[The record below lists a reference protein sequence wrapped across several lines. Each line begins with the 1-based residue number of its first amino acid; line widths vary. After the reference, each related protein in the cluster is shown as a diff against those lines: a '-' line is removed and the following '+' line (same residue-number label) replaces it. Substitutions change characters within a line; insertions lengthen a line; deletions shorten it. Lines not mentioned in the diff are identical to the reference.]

1 MSTIVSNCPRCKAKS
16 MTFDILADVH
26 MGTQYDWQHWHELTA
41 RCRHCERPS
50 LMLVS
55 LHKIEYKN
63 SFGKDG
69 SITALGNTDIANF
82 FRFERVITTADLAA
96 NDAPE
101 FLPENIDRAFKEG
114 TRCLAIGCHNA
125 AAAMFRLCLDLA
137 TKDLLPGEEPP
148 EGPSKRERFSLGH
161 RLEWLFERG
170 ILPVELEDLSAAVKG
185 HGDDG
190 AHEGVLDATDADDLY
205 DFAFALLDRLYTQPA
220 RLEEA
225 KARRAERKAKAA
237 EPQ

>member
-1 MSTIVSNCPRCKAKS
+1 

-26 MGTQYDWQHWHELTA
+26 MGTEYDWQHWHELAA
-41 RCRHCERPS
+41 RCRRCQRQS

-55 LHKIEYKN
+55 LHN
-63 SFGKDG
+63 SLHKKGFGKDG
-69 SITALGNTDIANF
+69 SITAIGGDIAYAF
-82 FRFERVITTADLAA
+82 SFERLITTADLAA

-137 TKDLLPGEEPP
+137 TKARLLAEASPEEPL
-148 EGPSKRERFSLGH
+148 KREKFSLGH
-161 RLEWLFERG
+161 RLAWLFERG
-170 ILPVELEDLSAAVKG
+170 ILPADLKDLSAAVKE

-190 AHEGVLDATDADDLY
+190 AHDGALDATDADDLY

-237 EPQ
+237 GPR